1 MLNLNMLKFKHQME
15 AFPKHCWW
23 EISAGEMERAMLQS
37 RAYSNDIAR
46 RNAYISDLCL
56 KTVVN
61 WLETELQA
69 EPLTVMPSKAD
80 LPSIWEF
87 LPGVAIQLGQIKLVL
102 IPSETLETDQF
113 SVPFEWVDIS
123 PWAADY
129 YLAVQMNLEDDQHW
143 MRIWGFTTH
152 KRLKLGT
159 IDPVKRL
166 YKIDAQD
173 LTQDL
178 NVLWAMG
185 SIAPAIILPSP
196 GVKLSLDRLNSLLE
210 QLSQPKLYSPRLE
223 LPFDQWSV
231 VIANDHWRRIL
242 CDRRQ
247 QSVVPVPALVNLRQ
261 WLQRMAVEDQW
272 QTTDAALF
280 QAVPVRGPAQLKST
294 VEEIAPILRLVK
306 TTTSEEIRQQ
316 AAGVLGEIGAN
327 HPETVDL
334 LVELLQSEKAET
346 RWQAA
351 ISLGKVAP
359 DHPLSGIRRAK
370 LIDLGLQLDHYSIAL
385 IVAIMPTAGDRIAVF
400 LQVQSV
406 DQRLDLPPQL
416 KISVLSESGE
426 TRLQAEARSDAEF
439 RGKDKSIDLR
449 FSPPIGSRFQ
459 VKVELNDICVT
470 EEFVT

>member
-1 MLNLNMLKFKHQME
+1 MLNRLKFKHQMA

-23 EISAGEMERAMLQS
+23 EISAGEMERAKLQS

-61 WLETELQA
+61 WLETEPDLQA
-69 EPLTVMPSKAD
+69 ESLTILPSKAD

-87 LPGVAIQLGQIKLVL
+87 LPGVALQLGPIKLVL

-129 YLAVQMNLEDDQHW
+129 YLAVQMNLEEDQHW

-166 YKIDAQD
+166 YKMDAQD

-178 NVLWAMG
+178 NVLWTMR
-185 SIAPAIILPSP
+185 SIAPAIIPPSP
-196 GVKLSLDRLNSLLE
+196 LAKLSLDALNLLLD
-210 QLSQPKLYSPRLE
+210 QLSQPTIYSPRLE
-223 LPFDQWSV
+223 LAFDQWSA
-231 VIANDHWRRIL
+231 VIANDRWRRIL

-247 QSVVPVPALVNLRQ
+247 RSVLPSPVPALVNLRQ
-261 WLQRMAVEDQW
+261 WLQRMAVEDPW
-272 QTTDAALF
+272 QTTDAFLV
-280 QAVPVRGPAQLKST
+280 QAVPVRGPAQLEST
-294 VEEIAPILRLVK
+294 LEAIAPILRLVR
-306 TTTSEEIRQQ
+306 TTTSEQIRQQ

-334 LVELLQSEKAET
+334 LVELLQSEQAET

-370 LIDLGLQLDHYSIAL
+370 LIDLGLQLDHDSIAL
-385 IVAIMPTAGDRIAVF
+385 IVAIMPTVGDRIAVF

-416 KISVLSESGE
+416 KISVLSASGE
-426 TRLQAEARSDAEF
+426 TRLQAEVKSDTES
-439 RGKDKSIDLR
+439 RDKSIDLR
-449 FSPPIGSRFQ
+449 FSPPSGSRFQ

-470 EEFVT
+470 EEFLT